1 MNASAILLVYVVLLV
16 TCALGGVVLGSLLAR
31 KYKGPR
37 NLLWRIGGG
46 LVGVLIVFPLIL
58 KWLGF

>member
-31 KYKGPR
+31 KYKSPR

>member
-1 MNASAILLVYVVLLV
+1 MNANAVLVIYIGLLIL
-16 TCALGGVVLGSLLAR
+16 CALSGILSGSVLAG
-31 KYKGPR
+31 KYKSPR
-37 NLLWRIGGG
+37 KMLWRTAGG

>member
-1 MNASAILLVYVVLLV
+1 MNANAVVMVHVVLLAI
-16 TCALGGVVLGSLLAR
+16 CALFGILLGGVLAG
-31 KYKGPR
+31 KYKSPR
-37 NLLWRIGGG
+37 KKLWWTGGG